1 MAIAPD
7 DSDARMR
14 ARLSPASQQAAVD
27 RAVAEANAAVERA
40 LAGSAPSNFTY
51 GAGTAPTYKAPTNFT
66 YGAGNVPTYQPPTV
80 PPPDKKNTGTSIPA
94 LNDRSKEPGPA
105 KKGYRWRWVSM
116 AKVNNPYGGEWRE
129 EWAGGVQNE
138 PPAGDGTGT
147 NATGTIPTA
156 PTGPTLAINTFKSTL
171 ALFFGQGEVA
181 KPWVNELYKLAAPY
195 YKTGASVDEA
205 LNLALQE
212 GRNNPNLKEF
222 TTRFSGIFK
231 LQDKLVSGV
240 AVTVPTIAEY
250 VASEAKMGEVLS
262 AAGLGSLNTQQF
274 LGERIGDGVNV
285 SEFTRRINDVYLRI
299 DSLPQ
304 QAKSTINRYLP
315 TVDKTQL
322 AKALL
327 TGTKGAA
334 ELAKEVSSY
343 EVLSAA
349 EQQGLG
355 TLTTEGKAGLAGG
368 VDLAQAAELSAMGY
382 TFNTANQALGQVAL
396 AAPTYEK
403 ILEMR
408 TGQDIASGEAAQ
420 MLIQADVKKLASAER
435 AKAQAIAE
443 EAARFAGGPGTSKA
457 SFTSQRRG
465 AF

>member
-7 DSDARMR
+7 DSDARML
-14 ARLSPASQQAAVD
+14 ARLSPSSQQAAVD

-40 LAGSAPSNFTY
+40 LAASAPSNFAY
-51 GAGTAPTYKAPTNFT
+51 GAGNAPTYKAPTNFT
-66 YGAGNVPTYQPPTV
+66 YGAGNVPDYQAPTAPPPPKKEDTIIPPMNDRRQPPG
-80 PPPDKKNTGTSIPA
+80 PP
-94 LNDRSKEPGPA
+94 

-129 EWAGGVQNE
+129 EWAGGVQ
-138 PPAGDGTGT
+138 DGTG
-147 NATGTIPTA
+147 NGTGTDTTNNIPAA
-156 PTGPTLAINTFKSTL
+156 PTGPTLAINTFKNTL
-171 ALFFGQGEVA
+171 ALFFGQAEVA
-181 KPWVNELYKLAAPY
+181 KPWVNELYKLASPY

-222 TTRFSGIFK
+222 TSRFSGIFK
-231 LQDKLVSGV
+231 LQDKLVSGM

-250 VASEAKMGEVLS
+250 IASEAKMGEVLN

-368 VDLAQAAELSAMGY
+368 VDLTQAAELSAMGY
-382 TFNTANQALGQVAL
+382 TFNTANQAFGQVAL

>member
-1 MAIAPD
+1 MAYTRAQWNNLQRRLPPEERESYETYLASNPPAAPKASSSTGPLGGLGAGVVAGVQIPKPVWSKAGVVQTLNGPVDVDSNGVAADGSVPIAKTAEPV
-7 DSDARMR
+7 AKWEK
-14 ARLSPASQQAAVD
+14 AAVVVTD
-27 RAVAEANAAVERA
+27 AGPVDVDINGFAADGSRPVA
-40 LAGSAPSNFTY
+40 
-51 GAGTAPTYKAPTNFT
+51 
-66 YGAGNVPTYQPPTV
+66 
-80 PPPDKKNTGTSIPA
+80 KKVVTDNSITGNTGPA
-94 LNDRSKEPGPA
+94 TLPA
-105 KKGYRWRWVSM
+105 
-116 AKVNNPYGGEWRE
+116 
-129 EWAGGVQNE
+129 
-138 PPAGDGTGT
+138 
-147 NATGTIPTA
+147 A
-156 PTGPTLAINTFKSTL
+156 PTGPTLAINTFKNTL
-171 ALFFGQGEVA
+171 ALFFGEAEVA
-181 KPWVNELYKLAAPY
+181 KPWVNELYKLSSPY
-195 YKTGASVDEA
+195 YKSGSSIDEA

-222 TTRFSGIFK
+222 ATRFSGIFK

-250 VASEAKMGEVLS
+250 VASEAKMGEVLN

-274 LGERIGDGVNV
+274 LGDRIGDGVNV

-304 QAKSTINRYLP
+304 QAKSTISRYLP
-315 TVDKTQL
+315 SIDKTQL

-403 ILEMR
+403 ILEIGSGKDV
-408 TGQDIASGEAAQ
+408 TSGEATQ

-443 EAARFAGGPGTSKA
+443 EAARFAGSAGTSKV
-457 SFTSQRRG
+457 SFNSQRQG
-465 AF
+465 QF

>member
-1 MAIAPD
+1 MANAA
-7 DSDARMR
+7 DALRKLQSGQALTDAER
-14 ARLSPASQQAAVD
+14 KLLGISSTPASPASF
-27 RAVAEANAAVERA
+27 RKAEEASTTSIGTPFGQ
-40 LAGSAPSNFTY
+40 AGSTI
-51 GAGTAPTYKAPTNFT
+51 TAPTTVTSTRNPSISASSDTRLGKLLAEQNAARVARDAAFANKPTE
-66 YGAGNVPTYQPPTV
+66 
-80 PPPDKKNTGTSIPA
+80 D
-94 LNDRSKEPGPA
+94 PGV
-105 KKGYRWRWVSM
+105 GYRWVWNERSQTWTKEYS
-116 AKVNNPYGGEWRE
+116 GGSTGGTTVV
-129 EWAGGVQNE
+129 AGG
-138 PPAGDGTGT
+138 GTGGGSNVT
-147 NATGTIPTA
+147 LPAV
-156 PTGPTLAINTFKSTL
+156 PTGPTLAINTFKNTL
-171 ALFFGQGEVA
+171 ALFFGEAEVA
-181 KPWVNELYKLAAPY
+181 KPWVNELYKLSSPY
-195 YKTGASVDEA
+195 YKSGSSIDEA

-274 LGERIGDGVNV
+274 LGDRIGDGVNV

-315 TVDKTQL
+315 SIDKTQL

-382 TFNTANQALGQVAL
+382 TFNTANQALGQVAQ

-408 TGQDIASGEAAQ
+408 SGQDVASGEAAQ

-443 EAARFAGGPGTSKA
+443 EAARFAGSAGTTKA
-457 SFTSQRRG
+457 SFSSQRRG

>member
-40 LAGSAPSNFTY
+40 LAGSAPTNFTY
-51 GAGTAPTYKAPTNFT
+51 GAGSAPAYKAPTNFT
-66 YGAGNVPTYQPPTV
+66 YGAGSVPTYQPSTTPS
-80 PPPDKKNTGTSIPA
+80 PQAKDTSIPA
-94 LNDRSKEPGPA
+94 INNRNNPPGPA
-105 KKGYRWRWVSM
+105 RTGYKWQWFSM

-129 EWAGGVQNE
+129 VSTGTNLNQPAAGN
-138 PPAGDGTGT
+138 GTGT
-147 NATGTIPTA
+147 NTTGTIPAA
-156 PTGPTLAINTFKSTL
+156 PTGPTLAINTFKNTL

-181 KPWVNELYKLAAPY
+181 KSWVNELYKLASPY
-195 YKTGASVDEA
+195 YKTGASVNEA

-250 VASEAKMGEVLS
+250 VASEAKMGEVLG

-274 LGERIGDGVNV
+274 LGERIGDGLNV

-315 TVDKTQL
+315 TIDKTQL

-327 TGTKGAA
+327 TGTKGAV

-368 VDLAQAAELSAMGY
+368 VDLAQAAELSAIGY
-382 TFNTANQALGQVAL
+382 TFNTANQALSQVAQ

-443 EAARFAGGPGTSKA
+443 EAARFAGGPGTSKV
-457 SFTSQRRG
+457 SFSRQRSG
-465 AF
+465 SF

>member
-40 LAGSAPSNFTY
+40 LAGSAPTASVPKSNFTY
-51 GAGTAPTYKAPTNFT
+51 GAGSAPTYT
-66 YGAGNVPTYQPPTV
+66 PPTA
-80 PPPDKKNTGTSIPA
+80 PPPGVKETSIPA

-129 EWAGGVQNE
+129 EWAGAVQDGSGT
-138 PPAGDGTGT
+138 GDGTGT
-147 NATGTIPTA
+147 NTTGNIPAA
-156 PTGPTLAINTFKSTL
+156 PTGPTLAINTFKNTL
-171 ALFFGQGEVA
+171 ALFFGQSEVT
-181 KPWVNELYKLAAPY
+181 KPWVNELYKLASPY

-262 AAGLGSLNTQQF
+262 TAGLGSLNTQQF
-274 LGERIGDGVNV
+274 LSDRIGDGLNV

-304 QAKSTINRYLP
+304 QAKSTINRFLP
-315 TVDKTQL
+315 TLDKTQL

-327 TGTKGAA
+327 TGTKGAV
-334 ELAKEVSSY
+334 ELAKEVSAY

-355 TLTTEGKAGLAGG
+355 SLTTEGKAGLAGG
-368 VDLAQAAELSAMGY
+368 VDLAQASDLSAMGY
-382 TFNTANQALGQVAL
+382 TFNAANQAFSQVAQ

-403 ILEMR
+403 ILEIR
-408 TGQDIASGEAAQ
+408 TGQDIQSGEAAQ
-420 MLIQADVKKLASAER
+420 MLIQADIKKLASAER

-457 SFTSQRRG
+457 SFSRQRSG
-465 AF
+465 SF